1 MTPERSRTP
10 ALGGLLIGAALSFL
24 AGGQPWWRAQG
35 EGLDVA
41 FSGTTSTGGVSQ
53 ALALVT
59 AAGTIL
65 LLTLGP
71 RGRRIVA
78 VILIGAGLAITVLGT
93 LRTQPTAQVVQD
105 QIRTV
110 SLIDQFSLSATFWP
124 AGYAAAGVLIT
135 VAAVITALWSGRW
148 PRRAER
154 FQRRSSRAAG
164 QVGDQSAEAWAAL
177 DAGLDPTADFS
188 PAAARRPDPDVQS
201 RPPRD
206 TMGDTKPSAE
216 SQRSAE

>member
-1 MTPERSRTP
+1 MTPERSRTS

-24 AGGQPWWRAQG
+24 AGAQPWWRARG

-78 VILIGAGLAITVLGT
+78 VILIAAGLAIAVLGV
-93 LRTQPTAQVVQD
+93 LRKQPTAQAVQD
-105 QIRTV
+105 QVRTV
-110 SLIDQFSLSATFWP
+110 SLIDQFSLSATIWP
-124 AGYAAAGVLIT
+124 AVYAATGILIA
-135 VAAVITALWSGRW
+135 VAAAITALWSGRW

-154 FQRRSSRAAG
+154 FRPGSKRITSP
-164 QVGDQSAEAWAAL
+164 VDDQSAEVWAAL

-188 PAAARRPDPDVQS
+188 PEPVHRPHPDVQS
-201 RPPRD
+201 RPSPD
-206 TMGDTKPSAE
+206 TMGETRPSAE

>member
-1 MTPERSRTP
+1 MTPERSRTS

-24 AGGQPWWRAQG
+24 AGAQPWWRARG
-35 EGLDVA
+35 EGLNVA

-59 AAGTIL
+59 AAGAIL

-78 VILIGAGLAITVLGT
+78 VILIAAGLAIVVLGV
-93 LRTQPTAQVVQD
+93 LRKQPTAQAVQD
-105 QIRTV
+105 QVRTV
-110 SLIDQFSLSATFWP
+110 SLINQFSLSATIWP
-124 AGYAAAGVLIT
+124 AVYAATGILIA
-135 VAAVITALWSGRW
+135 VAATITALWSGRW

-154 FQRRSSRAAG
+154 FQPSKRVTG
-164 QVGDQSAEAWAAL
+164 PVGDQSAEAWAAL

-188 PAAARRPDPDVQS
+188 PAAVHGPHPDVQS
-201 RPPRD
+201 RPSPD

>member
-1 MTPERSRTP
+1 MTPERSRTF
-10 ALGGLLIGAALSFL
+10 ALGGLLTGAALSFL
-24 AGGQPWWRAQG
+24 AGAQPWWRARG

-53 ALALVT
+53 TLALVT
-59 AAGTIL
+59 AAGTTL

-78 VILIGAGLAITVLGT
+78 VILIAAGLAMAVLGA
-93 LRTQPTAQVVQD
+93 LPKQPTAQAVQD
-105 QIRTV
+105 QVRTV
-110 SLIDQFSLSATFWP
+110 SLIDQFWLSATIWP
-124 AGYAAAGVLIT
+124 AVYAAAGILIT
-135 VAAVITALWSGRW
+135 VAAMITALWSGRW
-148 PRRAER
+148 PRRAGR
-154 FQRRSSRAAG
+154 FQVRSSNVAG
-164 QVGDQSAEAWAAL
+164 PVGDQSAEAWVAL

-188 PAAARRPDPDVQS
+188 PAAAQRRHPDVQS
-201 RPPRD
+201 QPPQD